1 MQSINIFELPLSERD
16 KYLTQVE
23 NQMQAKKDLI
33 NEKRVALN
41 ENIKQNHFLENVR
54 EDYNKYYN
62 YIIQQKKD
70 QVKAM
75 QILDDYVKDIII
87 SNKLTENDLQNAKRE
102 QQQILDQ
109 LDVVKR
115 ELDTLISNK

>member
-1 MQSINIFELPLSERD
+1 MQSINIFELPLTERD

-33 NEKRVALN
+33 NQKRVALN

-62 YIIQQKKD
+62 YIIQQKED
-70 QVKAM
+70 QFKAM
-75 QILDDYVKDIII
+75 QILDEYVKDIII
-87 SNKLTENDLQNAKRE
+87 SNKLTEHDLQNAKRE

-109 LDVVKR
+109 LDILKN
-115 ELDTLISNK
+115 ELDSLISNK

>member
-1 MQSINIFELPLSERD
+1 MQSINIFELPLTERD

-33 NEKRVALN
+33 NQKRVALN

-62 YIIQQKKD
+62 YIIQQKED

-75 QILDDYVKDIII
+75 QILDEYVKDIII
-87 SNKLTENDLQNAKRE
+87 SNKLTEHDLQNAKRE

-109 LDVVKR
+109 LDILKN
-115 ELDTLISNK
+115 ELDSLISNK

>member
-1 MQSINIFELPLSERD
+1 MQSINIFELPLTERD

-33 NEKRVALN
+33 NEKRVTLN

-75 QILDDYVKDIII
+75 QILDDYVKDIIF

-109 LDVVKR
+109 LDVLKR

>member
-109 LDVVKR
+109 LDVLKR

>member
-109 LDVVKR
+109 LDVVKK

>member
-1 MQSINIFELPLSERD
+1 MQSINIFELPLTERD

-33 NEKRVALN
+33 NEKRVTLN

-109 LDVVKR
+109 LDVLKR

>member
-1 MQSINIFELPLSERD
+1 MQSINIFELPLTDRD

-33 NEKRVALN
+33 NEKRVTLN

-109 LDVVKR
+109 LDVLKR

>member
-1 MQSINIFELPLSERD
+1 
-16 KYLTQVE
+16 
-23 NQMQAKKDLI
+23 
-33 NEKRVALN
+33 
-41 ENIKQNHFLENVR
+41 
-54 EDYNKYYN
+54 
-62 YIIQQKKD
+62 
-70 QVKAM
+70 M

-109 LDVVKR
+109 LDVLKR

>member
-33 NEKRVALN
+33 NEKRVTLN

-109 LDVVKR
+109 LDVLKR

>member
-102 QQQILDQ
+102 QQQILDH
-109 LDVVKR
+109 LDVLKR